1 MKKYLKYIV
10 GLILIGIGLGTYMY
24 YKPHKNITAAKIDI
38 NLSAE
43 AVFTAFESDEAAAN
57 EQYLDKIV
65 AVSGTVKEVN
75 KNDEG
80 ITTITLDAGQDMFGV
95 VCQLDQLTKHPRET
109 FPVGEQVIFKGIC
122 TGMLMDVVLVR
133 CVEIV
138 D

>member
-10 GLILIGIGLGTYMY
+10 GLALIGIGLSTYMY
-24 YKPHKNITAAKIDI
+24 YKPHKNINAAKIDI

-43 AVFTAFESDEAAAN
+43 AVFTAFESDEATAN

-80 ITTITLDAGQDMFGV
+80 ITTVTLDAGQDMFGV
-95 VCQLDQLTKHPRET
+95 VCQLDQLTKHPREN
-109 FPVGEQVIFKGIC
+109 FPVGEQVTFKGIC